1 MFASLHRADAEMT
14 PENGR
19 ARFVLTDHRDA
30 GEIADVR
37 ELSIVFAL
45 VRILRTQRIATPTP
59 AVFYYLPGLPPNFLV
74 EAAASA
80 GARVKVGEDP
90 RAWLDVTDTGS
101 GRAPRPVDVIFNEA
115 MSGLAV
121 RTAAEAGVSLDV
133 DGLHAFE
140 KTQLPRDDEED
151 EDEIEID
158 VDFDGDEE
166 GVDVEKKEADGGEAR
181 WTTIVKLASFA
192 GEVLRRQV
200 NGRWIVKMDGD
211 QSFPLLFECTSG
223 NKELV
228 VNLLGKGQ
236 KFHEQGI
243 EDSLALLA
251 STVIQMIRAAD

>member
-1 MFASLHRADAEMT
+1 MFASLHRADAELT

-30 GEIADVR
+30 GEMADVR

-101 GRAPRPVDVIFNEA
+101 GRAPRPVEVIFNEA

-121 RTAAEAGVSLDV
+121 RTAAESGVSLDV

-140 KTQLPRDDEED
+140 KTQLPREDED

-181 WTTIVKLASFA
+181 WTKIVKLASFA
-192 GEVLRRQV
+192 GEILRRQV

-223 NKELV
+223 DKELV

-251 STVIQMIRAAD
+251 STVIQMIRAGD